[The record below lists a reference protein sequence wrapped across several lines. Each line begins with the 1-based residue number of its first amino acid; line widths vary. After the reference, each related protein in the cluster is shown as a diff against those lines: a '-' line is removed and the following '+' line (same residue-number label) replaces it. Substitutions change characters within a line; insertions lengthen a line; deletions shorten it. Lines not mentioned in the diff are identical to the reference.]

1 MSILHALILALVEG
15 LTEFL
20 PVSSTAH
27 LLFTEE
33 LLGIHQTEY
42 VKMFTVSIQFGAI
55 IAVVVAYWK
64 RFFVNIKWSFYKV
77 LAIAVLPA
85 LILGKLFDDKIEAV
99 FEKPLIIAIVLIVG
113 GVVLLFI
120 DRIFANQA
128 QIKDQEV
135 STRQGLF
142 IGLWQCLAMMPGV
155 SRSAA
160 SIIGGMQQG
169 LNRKSAA
176 EFSFFLAVPTMAAVT
191 LYSVLLKDW
200 CVNGEETK
208 GVEMI
213 LSSTENTLVFLIGNV
228 ASFIVAFI
236 AIKSF
241 ISFLQKYGFKVWG
254 IYRIVV
260 GIILI
265 ALFINQDPGPDNQ
278 KQKTECES
286 SATATR

>member
-1 MSILHALILALVEG
+1 
-15 LTEFL
+15 
-20 PVSSTAH
+20 
-27 LLFTEE
+27 
-33 LLGIHQTEY
+33 
-42 VKMFTVSIQFGAI
+42 
-55 IAVVVAYWK
+55 
-64 RFFVNIKWSFYKV
+64 
-77 LAIAVLPA
+77 
-85 LILGKLFDDKIEAV
+85 
-99 FEKPLIIAIVLIVG
+99 
-113 GVVLLFI
+113 VLLFI

-200 CVNGEETK
+200 CVNGQETK

-265 ALFINQDPGPDNQ
+265 ALFINQEPGPAHQ

>member
-33 LLGIHQTEY
+33 LLGIEQTEY

-55 IAVVVAYWK
+55 LAVVVAYWK
-64 RFFVNIKWSFYKV
+64 RFFINIQWSFYRV
-77 LAIAVLPA
+77 LAIAVIPA

-99 FEKPLIIAIVLIVG
+99 FEKPLVIALVLILG
-113 GVVLLFI
+113 GIVLLFI
-120 DRIFANQA
+120 DRIFSNQGE
-128 QIKDQEV
+128 IKDQEV
-135 STRQGLF
+135 SVRKGIF

-191 LYSVLLKDW
+191 LYSVFLKNW
-200 CVNGEETK
+200 CVDGQELK
-208 GVEMI
+208 GISMI
-213 LSSTENTLVFLIGNV
+213 LSSTENTLVFFIGNV
-228 ASFIVAFI
+228 ASFIIAFV

-241 ISFLQKYGFKVWG
+241 ITFLQKYGFKVWG
-254 IYRIVV
+254 IYRIAV
-260 GIILI
+260 GLILLV
-265 ALFINQDPGPDNQ
+265 LFINQEQPSTQQQ
-278 KQKTECES
+278 KKPLCEVQG
-286 SATATR
+286 TIK

>member
-33 LLGIHQTEY
+33 LLGIEQTEY

-55 IAVVVAYWK
+55 LAVVVAYWK
-64 RFFVNIKWSFYKV
+64 RFFINIQWSFYRV
-77 LAIAVLPA
+77 LALAVIPA

-99 FEKPLIIAIVLIVG
+99 FEKPLVIALVLILG
-113 GVVLLFI
+113 GIVLLFI
-120 DRIFANQA
+120 DRIFSNQA

-135 STRQGLF
+135 TVRKGIF

-191 LYSVLLKDW
+191 LYSVFLKNW
-200 CVNGEETK
+200 CVDGQELK
-208 GVEMI
+208 GISMI
-213 LSSTENTLVFLIGNV
+213 LSSTENTLVFFIGNV
-228 ASFIVAFI
+228 ASFIIAFV

-241 ISFLQKYGFKVWG
+241 ITFLQKYGFKVWG

-260 GIILI
+260 GLILLV
-265 ALFINQDPGPDNQ
+265 LFINQEQTSTQQQ
-278 KQKTECES
+278 KKPLCEVQG
-286 SATATR
+286 TIK

>member
-33 LLGIHQTEY
+33 LLGIEQTEY

-55 IAVVVAYWK
+55 LAVVVAYWK
-64 RFFVNIKWSFYKV
+64 RFFINIQWSFYRV
-77 LAIAVLPA
+77 LAIAVIPA

-99 FEKPLIIAIVLIVG
+99 FEKPLVIALVLILG
-113 GVVLLFI
+113 GIVLLFI
-120 DRIFANQA
+120 DRIFSNQA

-135 STRQGLF
+135 SVRKGIF

-191 LYSVLLKDW
+191 LYSVFLKNW
-200 CVNGEETK
+200 CVDGQELK
-208 GVEMI
+208 GISMI
-213 LSSTENTLVFLIGNV
+213 LSSTENTLVFFIGNV
-228 ASFIVAFI
+228 ASFIIAFV

-241 ISFLQKYGFKVWG
+241 ITFLQKYGFKVWG
-254 IYRIVV
+254 IYRIAV
-260 GIILI
+260 GLILLV
-265 ALFINQDPGPDNQ
+265 LFINQEQTSTQQQ
-278 KQKTECES
+278 KKPLCEVQG
-286 SATATR
+286 TIKR

>member
-33 LLGIHQTEY
+33 LLGIEQTEY

-55 IAVVVAYWK
+55 LAVVVAYWK
-64 RFFVNIKWSFYKV
+64 RFFINIQWTFYRV
-77 LAIAVLPA
+77 LAIAVIPA

-99 FEKPLIIAIVLIVG
+99 FEKPLVIALVLILG
-113 GVVLLFI
+113 GIVLLFI
-120 DRIFANQA
+120 DRIFSNQA

-135 STRQGLF
+135 SVRKGIF

-191 LYSVLLKDW
+191 LYSLFLKNW
-200 CVNGEETK
+200 CVDGQELK
-208 GVEMI
+208 GISMI
-213 LSSTENTLVFLIGNV
+213 LSSTENTLVFFIGNV
-228 ASFIVAFI
+228 ASFIIAFV

-241 ISFLQKYGFKVWG
+241 ITFLQKYGFKVWG
-254 IYRIVV
+254 IYRIAV
-260 GIILI
+260 GLILLV
-265 ALFINQDPGPDNQ
+265 LFINQEQTSTQQQ
-278 KQKTECES
+278 KKPLCEVQG
-286 SATATR
+286 TIK

>member
-33 LLGIHQTEY
+33 LLGIEQTEY

-55 IAVVVAYWK
+55 LAVVVAYWK
-64 RFFVNIKWSFYKV
+64 RFFINIQWSFYRV
-77 LAIAVLPA
+77 LALAVIPA

-99 FEKPLIIAIVLIVG
+99 FEKPLVIALVLILG
-113 GVVLLFI
+113 GIVLLFI
-120 DRIFANQA
+120 DRIFSNQGE
-128 QIKDQEV
+128 IKDQEV
-135 STRQGLF
+135 SVRKGIF

-191 LYSVLLKDW
+191 LYSVFLKNW
-200 CVNGEETK
+200 CVDGQELK
-208 GVEMI
+208 GISMI
-213 LSSTENTLVFLIGNV
+213 LSSTENTLVFFIGNV
-228 ASFIVAFI
+228 ASFIIAFV

-241 ISFLQKYGFKVWG
+241 ITFLQKYGFKVWG

-260 GIILI
+260 GLILLV
-265 ALFINQDPGPDNQ
+265 LFINQEQTSTQQQ
-278 KQKTECES
+278 KKPLCEVQG
-286 SATATR
+286 TIK

>member
-33 LLGIHQTEY
+33 LLGIHQSDY

-55 IAVVVAYWK
+55 LAVVVAYWK
-64 RFFVNIKWSFYKV
+64 RFFINIQWSFYKV
-77 LAIAVLPA
+77 LAIAVVPA
-85 LILGKLFDDKIEAV
+85 LVLGKLFDDKIEAV
-99 FEKPLIIAIVLIVG
+99 FEKPLIIAVVLILG
-113 GVVLLFI
+113 GVILLFI
-120 DRIFANQA
+120 DRIFSNQS
-128 QIKDQEV
+128 QINDQEV
-135 STRQGLF
+135 SMRKGIF

-191 LYSVLLKDW
+191 LYSVFLKDW
-200 CVNGEETK
+200 CFNGYEAK
-208 GVEMI
+208 GIEMI

-228 ASFIVAFI
+228 ASFTVAFI

-260 GIILI
+260 GVILFT
-265 ALFINQDPGPDNQ
+265 LFINQAQP
-278 KQKTECES
+278 KEQKTPACGKQP
-286 SATATR
+286 TAIR

>member
-33 LLGIHQTEY
+33 LLGIKQTEY

-55 IAVVVAYWK
+55 LAVVVAYWK
-64 RFFVNIKWSFYKV
+64 RFFINIQWSFYRV
-77 LAIAVLPA
+77 LAIAVIPA
-85 LILGKLFDDKIEAV
+85 LILGKLFDDKIEAI
-99 FEKPLIIAIVLIVG
+99 FEKPLVIALVLILG
-113 GVVLLFI
+113 GIVLLFI
-120 DRIFANQA
+120 DRIFSNQA
-128 QIKDQEV
+128 HIKDQEV
-135 STRQGLF
+135 SVRKGIF

-191 LYSVLLKDW
+191 LYSVFLKNW
-200 CVNGEETK
+200 CVDGQELK
-208 GVEMI
+208 GISMI
-213 LSSTENTLVFLIGNV
+213 LSSTENTLVFFIGNV
-228 ASFIVAFI
+228 ASFIIAFV

-241 ISFLQKYGFKVWG
+241 ITFLQKYGFKVWG
-254 IYRIVV
+254 IYRIAV
-260 GIILI
+260 GLILLV
-265 ALFINQDPGPDNQ
+265 LFINQEQTSTQQQ
-278 KQKTECES
+278 KKPLCEVQG
-286 SATATR
+286 TIKR

>member
-33 LLGIHQTEY
+33 LLGIEQTEY

-55 IAVVVAYWK
+55 LAVVVAYWK
-64 RFFVNIKWSFYKV
+64 RFFINIQWSFYRV
-77 LAIAVLPA
+77 LAIAVIPA

-99 FEKPLIIAIVLIVG
+99 FEKPLVIALVLILG
-113 GVVLLFI
+113 GIVLLFI
-120 DRIFANQA
+120 DRIFSNQA

-135 STRQGLF
+135 TVRKGIF

-191 LYSVLLKDW
+191 LYSVFLKNW
-200 CVNGEETK
+200 CVDGQELK
-208 GVEMI
+208 GISMI
-213 LSSTENTLVFLIGNV
+213 LSSTENTLVFFIGNV
-228 ASFIVAFI
+228 ASFIIAFV

-241 ISFLQKYGFKVWG
+241 ITFLQKYGFKVWG

-260 GIILI
+260 GLILLV
-265 ALFINQDPGPDNQ
+265 LFINQEQTSTQQQ
-278 KQKTECES
+278 KKPLCEVQG
-286 SATATR
+286 TIK

>member
-33 LLGIHQTEY
+33 LLGIEQTEY

-55 IAVVVAYWK
+55 LAVVLAYWK
-64 RFFVNIKWSFYKV
+64 RFFINIQWTFYRV
-77 LAIAVLPA
+77 LAIAVIPA

-99 FEKPLIIAIVLIVG
+99 FEKPLVIALVLILG
-113 GVVLLFI
+113 GIVLLFI
-120 DRIFANQA
+120 DRIFSNQA

-135 STRQGLF
+135 SVRKGIF

-191 LYSVLLKDW
+191 LYSVFLKNW
-200 CVNGEETK
+200 CVDGQELK
-208 GVEMI
+208 GISMI
-213 LSSTENTLVFLIGNV
+213 LSSTENALVFFIGNV
-228 ASFIVAFI
+228 ASFIIAFV

-241 ISFLQKYGFKVWG
+241 ITFLQKYGFKVWG
-254 IYRIVV
+254 IYRIAV
-260 GIILI
+260 GLILLV
-265 ALFINQDPGPDNQ
+265 LFINQEQTSTQQQ
-278 KQKTECES
+278 KKPLCEVQG
-286 SATATR
+286 TIK

>member
-33 LLGIHQTEY
+33 LLGIEQTEY

-55 IAVVVAYWK
+55 LAVVVAYWK
-64 RFFVNIKWSFYKV
+64 RFFINIQWSFYRV
-77 LAIAVLPA
+77 LAIAVIPA

-99 FEKPLIIAIVLIVG
+99 FEKPLVIALVLILG
-113 GVVLLFI
+113 GIVLLFI
-120 DRIFANQA
+120 DRIFSNQA
-128 QIKDQEV
+128 QIKDKEV
-135 STRQGLF
+135 SVRKGIF

-191 LYSVLLKDW
+191 LYSVFLKNW
-200 CVNGEETK
+200 CVDGQELK
-208 GVEMI
+208 GISMI
-213 LSSTENTLVFLIGNV
+213 LSSTENTLVFFIGNV
-228 ASFIVAFI
+228 ASFIIAFI

-241 ISFLQKYGFKVWG
+241 ITFLQKYGFKVWG
-254 IYRIVV
+254 IYRIAV
-260 GIILI
+260 GLILLI
-265 ALFINQDPGPDNQ
+265 LFINQEQTSTQQQ
-278 KQKTECES
+278 KKPLCEVQG
-286 SATATR
+286 TIKR

>member
-33 LLGIHQTEY
+33 LLGIHQSDY

-55 IAVVVAYWK
+55 LAVVVAYWK
-64 RFFVNIKWSFYKV
+64 RFFINIQWSFYKV
-77 LAIAVLPA
+77 LAIAVVPA
-85 LILGKLFDDKIEAV
+85 LVLGKLFDDTIESV
-99 FEKPLIIAIVLIVG
+99 FEKPLIIAVVLILG
-113 GVVLLFI
+113 GVILLFI
-120 DRIFANQA
+120 DRIFSNQS
-128 QIKDQEV
+128 QINDQEV
-135 STRQGLF
+135 SMRKGIL

-191 LYSVLLKDW
+191 LYSVFLKDW
-200 CVNGEETK
+200 CVDGIKTK

-260 GIILI
+260 GVILFT
-265 ALFINQDPGPDNQ
+265 LFINQAQP
-278 KQKTECES
+278 KEQKTPTCGKQP
-286 SATATR
+286 TAIR

>member
-1 MSILHALILALVEG
+1 MSILEALILALVEG

-33 LLGIHQTEY
+33 LAGIQQTEF

-55 IAVVVAYWK
+55 LAVVVAYWQ
-64 RFFVNIKWSFYKV
+64 RFFKNIQWTFYRT
-77 LAIAVLPA
+77 LAIAVIPA
-85 LILGKLFDDKIEAV
+85 LILGKLFDDNIEAV
-99 FEKPLIIAIVLIVG
+99 FEKPIIIAAVLIFG

-120 DRIFANQA
+120 DRIFSKQS
-128 QIKDQEV
+128 QINDQEV
-135 STRQGLF
+135 SMRKGIL

-191 LYSVLLKDW
+191 LYSVFLKDW
-200 CVNGEETK
+200 CYNGHETK
-208 GVEMI
+208 GIEMI

-241 ISFLQKYGFKVWG
+241 ISFLQKYGFKIWG

-260 GIILI
+260 GVVLLL
-265 ALFINQDPGPDNQ
+265 LFLNQEHPHKEQ
-278 KQKTECES
+278 SECKTTT
-286 SATATR
+286 TAQP

>member
-33 LLGIHQTEY
+33 LLGIEQTEY

-55 IAVVVAYWK
+55 LAVVVAYWK
-64 RFFVNIKWSFYKV
+64 RFFINIQWSFYRV
-77 LAIAVLPA
+77 LAIAVIPA

-99 FEKPLIIAIVLIVG
+99 FEKPLVIALVLILG
-113 GVVLLFI
+113 GIVLLFI
-120 DRIFANQA
+120 DRIFSNQA

-135 STRQGLF
+135 SVRKGIF

-191 LYSVLLKDW
+191 LYSVFLKNW
-200 CVNGEETK
+200 CVDGQELK
-208 GVEMI
+208 GISMI
-213 LSSTENTLVFLIGNV
+213 LSSTENTLVFFIGNV
-228 ASFIVAFI
+228 ASFIIAFV

-241 ISFLQKYGFKVWG
+241 ITFLQKYGFKVWG
-254 IYRIVV
+254 IYRIAV
-260 GIILI
+260 GLILLV
-265 ALFINQDPGPDNQ
+265 LFINQEQPSTQQQ
-278 KQKTECES
+278 KKPLCEVQG
-286 SATATR
+286 TIK

>member
-33 LLGIHQTEY
+33 LLGIQQTDY

-55 IAVVVAYWK
+55 LAVVVAYWK
-64 RFFVNIKWSFYKV
+64 RFFFNIQWSFYKV
-77 LAIAVLPA
+77 LAIAVVPA
-85 LILGKLFDDKIEAV
+85 LVLGKLFDDTIESV
-99 FEKPLIIAIVLIVG
+99 FEKPLIIAVVLILG
-113 GVVLLFI
+113 GVILLFI
-120 DRIFANQA
+120 DRIFSKQA
-128 QIKDQEV
+128 VIKDQEV
-135 STRQGLF
+135 SIRKGLL

-191 LYSVLLKDW
+191 LYSVFLKDW
-200 CVNGEETK
+200 CVDGIKTK
-208 GVEMI
+208 GFEMI

-260 GIILI
+260 GVILF
-265 ALFINQDPGPDNQ
+265 ALFINQASNESDQQ
-278 KQKTECES
+278 KMQSCETQR
-286 SATATR
+286 SAKR

>member
-20 PVSSTAH
+20 PISSTAH

-33 LLGIHQTEY
+33 LLGIQQSEY

-55 IAVVVAYWK
+55 LAVVVAYWK
-64 RFFVNIKWSFYKV
+64 RFFINIQWTFYRV
-77 LAIAVLPA
+77 LAIAVIPA
-85 LILGKLFDDKIEAV
+85 LVLGKLFDDTIESV
-99 FEKPLIIAIVLIVG
+99 FEKPLIIAVVLILG

-120 DRIFANQA
+120 DRIFSNQA
-128 QIKDQEV
+128 EIKDQEV
-135 STRQGLF
+135 SLRKGLF

-191 LYSVLLKDW
+191 LYSVFLKDW
-200 CVNGEETK
+200 CVDGYEVK
-208 GVEMI
+208 GFEMI

-260 GIILI
+260 GVILF
-265 ALFINQDPGPDNQ
+265 ALFINQAPNESDQQ
-278 KQKTECES
+278 KKPSCETQR
-286 SATATR
+286 SAKR

>member
-33 LLGIHQTEY
+33 LLGIHQSDY

-55 IAVVVAYWK
+55 LAVVVAYWK
-64 RFFVNIKWSFYKV
+64 RFFINIQWTFYRV
-77 LAIAVLPA
+77 LAIAVIPA
-85 LILGKLFDDKIEAV
+85 LVLGKLFDDKIESV
-99 FEKPLIIAIVLIVG
+99 FEKPLIIAVVLILG

-120 DRIFANQA
+120 DRIFSNQA
-128 QIKDQEV
+128 EIKDQEV
-135 STRQGLF
+135 SIRNGLL

-191 LYSVLLKDW
+191 LYSVFLKDW
-200 CVNGEETK
+200 CYNGHEAK
-208 GVEMI
+208 GIEMI
-213 LSSTENTLVFLIGNV
+213 FSSTENTLVFLIGNV

-260 GIILI
+260 GVILF
-265 ALFINQDPGPDNQ
+265 ALFINQASNESDQQKKPSCETQRSANQ
-278 KQKTECES
+278 
-286 SATATR
+286 